1 MSDTIGVW
9 FLLIDRHYTPLGSL
23 DKVTVPLTID
33 IADLKTR
40 IQEKTQSL
48 PAYLLTIFR
57 CTDSSIDLLKD
68 DEDEAA
74 GNEGMVLN
82 SVRKMFSNKEVK
94 KLRLD
99 QTIASLQL
107 RRNDTLIVQ
116 VPGSL
121 YATSICSVL
130 KCFAITDIPQRN
142 DDDNGDNSVGLLSLP
157 SSQSSPCV
165 SLLDSDPL

>member
-1 MSDTIGVW
+1 
-9 FLLIDRHYTPLGSL
+9 
-23 DKVTVPLTID
+23 VPLTLD
-33 IADLKTR
+33 IADLKTK

-57 CTDSSIDLLKD
+57 CTDPSTDLLKD
-68 DEDEAA
+68 DEDEAV
-74 GNEGMVLN
+74 GDEGMVLN
-82 SVRKMFSNKEVK
+82 SVKTMFFNKEVK

-107 RRNDTLIVQ
+107 QRNDTLIVQ

-121 YATSICSVL
+121 YATSICSAL
-130 KCFAITDIPQRN
+130 KCFAITDIPQR
-142 DDDNGDNSVGLLSLP
+142 GHNSVDLLSLP

-165 SLLDSDPL
+165 PLLDSDPIMMELSLETALSTVCGEGECWVMR